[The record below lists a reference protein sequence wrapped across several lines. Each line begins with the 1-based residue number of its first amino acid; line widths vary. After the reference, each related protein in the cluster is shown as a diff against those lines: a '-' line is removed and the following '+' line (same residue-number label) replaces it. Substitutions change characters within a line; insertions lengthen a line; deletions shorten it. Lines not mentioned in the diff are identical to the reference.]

1 MSSSEYSNVL
11 SKIQNLQSVQ
21 KRLHTELNTLPPN
34 SNFERQQLLITQIDN
49 INAQKI
55 ALFKNLY
62 SLNHVLQDEYNASAA
77 DLQARTEMLQMVDAQ
92 LKSTRQRL
100 REQRNQNINNLRMT
114 QINDYYSGYYGIYL
128 KIFRYIIYTCVFLVI
143 IVFLRQ
149 RYIIGNK
156 TSSGLS
162 FIVIA
167 IGGYYIVSTLYDL
180 SNRNNMVITEYDFP
194 SDFAAKPDHDTGG
207 DDDPFSASGAW
218 VDDLSRWKKDIELL
232 AEGECLGPDC
242 CVGDGLTFD
251 KKKLV
256 CKLDPGKKT
265 KNEGFTGGALLSP
278 ASLSDP
284 NVGLVTPNSGGMY
297 YSIN

>member
-1 MSSSEYSNVL
+1 MSSSDYNNL
-11 SKIQNLQSVQ
+11 LGKIQNLQTAQ
-21 KRLHTELNTLPPN
+21 KRLHTELNSLPPN

-77 DLQARTEMLQMVDAQ
+77 DLQARTEMLQMVETQ
-92 LKSTRQRL
+92 LKATQQRL
-100 REQRNQNINNLRMT
+100 QEQRNQNINNLRMT
-114 QINDYYSGYYGIYL
+114 QINDYYSGYYSIYL
-128 KIFRYIIYTCVFLVI
+128 KIFRYIVYTCVFLVI

-149 RYIIGNK
+149 RYIIGSKFTN
-156 TSSGLS
+156 GLA
-162 FIVIA
+162 FIILA
-167 IGGYYIVSTLYDL
+167 IGGYYTFSTLYDL
-180 SNRNNMVITEYDFP
+180 SIRNNMVITEYDFP
-194 SDFAAKPDHDTGG
+194 VDPDTKPHHDSGG
-207 DDDPFSASGAW
+207 DDIGVSGDW

-232 AEGECLGPDC
+232 AEGECLGPAC

-251 KKKLV
+251 KKKMI

-265 KNEGFTGGALLSP
+265 KHEGFTGGAVLSP
-278 ASLSDP
+278 ASLNEA
-284 NVGLVTPNSGGMY
+284 NVPLVTPNSGGMY

>member
-11 SKIQNLQSVQ
+11 SQIQNLQSVQ

-49 INAQKI
+49 INSQKI

-62 SLNHVLQDEYNASAA
+62 SLNHVLRDEYNASAA
-77 DLQARTEMLQMVDAQ
+77 DLQARTEMLQMVEAQ
-92 LKSTRQRL
+92 LKATKERL
-100 REQRNQNINNLRMT
+100 KAQRNQNINNLRMT

-128 KIFRYIIYTCVFLVI
+128 QVFRYIIYTCVFLVI
-143 IVFLRQ
+143 VAFLRQ
-149 RYIIGNK
+149 RYFIGAK
-156 TSSGLS
+156 TSNGLA
-162 FIVIA
+162 FIIILV
-167 IGGYYIVSTLYDL
+167 GGYYIVSTLYDL

-194 SDFAAKPDHDTGG
+194 VDADTKPHHDSGH
-207 DDDPFSASGAW
+207 DENPFSASGAW
-218 VDDLSRWKKDIELL
+218 MDDLSRWKKDIELL
-232 AEGECLGPDC
+232 AEGECLGPAC

-265 KNEGFTGGALLSP
+265 KNEGFTGGATLSP
-278 ASLSDP
+278 AFLEDP
-284 NVGLVTPNSGGMY
+284 NEGLITPSSGGMY

>member
-1 MSSSEYSNVL
+1 MSSSDYNNL
-11 SKIQNLQSVQ
+11 LGKIQNLQSVQ

-55 ALFKNLY
+55 GLFKNLY

-77 DLQARTEMLQMVDAQ
+77 DLQARTEMLQMVEAQ
-92 LKSTRQRL
+92 LKATQQRL

-149 RYIIGNK
+149 RYIIGA
-156 TSSGLS
+156 GLTNGLA
-162 FIVIA
+162 FIIVA
-167 IGGYYIVSTLYDL
+167 VGGYYIFSTLYDL

-194 SDFAAKPDHDTGG
+194 ADPDTKPHHDSG
-207 DDDPFSASGAW
+207 DDGIGVSGAW
-218 VDDLSRWKKDIELL
+218 VDDLTRWKKDIELL
-232 AEGECLGPDC
+232 ADGECLGPAC

-251 KKKLV
+251 KKKMI

-265 KNEGFTGGALLSP
+265 KNEGFTGGAVLSP
-278 ASLSDP
+278 ASLHEP
-284 NVGLVTPNSGGMY
+284 NVGLITPNAGGMY

>member
-1 MSSSEYSNVL
+1 MSSSDYNNL
-11 SKIQNLQSVQ
+11 LGKIQNLQTAQ
-21 KRLHTELNTLPPN
+21 KRLHTELNSLPPN

-77 DLQARTEMLQMVDAQ
+77 DLQARTEMLQMVETQ
-92 LKSTRQRL
+92 LKATQQRL
-100 REQRNQNINNLRMT
+100 QEQRNQNINNLRMT

-128 KIFRYIIYTCVFLVI
+128 KIFRYIVYTCVFLVI

-149 RYIIGNK
+149 RYIIGSKLTN
-156 TSSGLS
+156 GLA
-162 FIVIA
+162 FIILA
-167 IGGYYIVSTLYDL
+167 IGGYYTFSTLYDL

-194 SDFAAKPDHDTGG
+194 VDPDTKPHHDSGG
-207 DDDPFSASGAW
+207 DDVGISGAW

-232 AEGECLGPDC
+232 AEGECLGPAC

-251 KKKLV
+251 KKKMI

-265 KNEGFTGGALLSP
+265 KHEGFTGGAVLSP
-278 ASLSDP
+278 ASLNEA
-284 NVGLVTPNSGGMY
+284 NVPLVTPNSGGMY

>member
-1 MSSSEYSNVL
+1 MSSSDYNNL
-11 SKIQNLQSVQ
+11 LGKIQNLQSAQ

-77 DLQARTEMLQMVDAQ
+77 DLQARTEMLQMVETQ
-92 LKSTRQRL
+92 LKGTQQRL

-143 IVFLRQ
+143 IVYLRQ
-149 RYIIGNK
+149 RYFIGSSLTNGLAFLIIA
-156 TSSGLS
+156 
-162 FIVIA
+162 V
-167 IGGYYIVSTLYDL
+167 GGYYIFSTLYDL

-194 SDFAAKPDHDTGG
+194 ADPDTKPHHDTGG
-207 DDDPFSASGAW
+207 DEPGISGAW

-232 AEGECLGPDC
+232 AEGECLGPAC

-251 KKKLV
+251 KKKMV
-256 CKLDPGKKT
+256 CKLDPGKAT
-265 KNEGFTGGALLSP
+265 KHEGFTGGAILSP
-278 ASLSDP
+278 ASLNDA
-284 NVGLVTPNSGGMY
+284 NVPLVTPNSGGMY

>member
-1 MSSSEYSNVL
+1 MSSSDYNNL
-11 SKIQNLQSVQ
+11 LGKIQNLQSVQ
-21 KRLHTELNTLPPN
+21 KRLHTELSTLPPN
-34 SNFERQQLLITQIDN
+34 SNFERQQLLLTQIDN

-77 DLQARTEMLQMVDAQ
+77 DLQVRTEMLQMIETQ
-92 LKSTRQRL
+92 LKATQQRL

-128 KIFRYIIYTCVFLVI
+128 KIFRYIVYTCVFLVI

-149 RYIIGNK
+149 RYIIGSKLTN
-156 TSSGLS
+156 GLA
-162 FIVIA
+162 FIILA
-167 IGGYYIVSTLYDL
+167 IGGYYTFSTLYDL

-194 SDFAAKPDHDTGG
+194 VDPDTKPHHDSGG
-207 DDDPFSASGAW
+207 DDIDVSGAW

-232 AEGECLGPDC
+232 AEGECLGPAC

-251 KKKLV
+251 KKKMI

-265 KNEGFTGGALLSP
+265 KHEGFTGGAVLSP
-278 ASLSDP
+278 ASLNET
-284 NVGLVTPNSGGMY
+284 NVPLITPDSGGMY